1 MVVVQTGKDF
11 YLFFLGGSQLEFEK
25 GERKSRFTLLQ
36 RDVEEIVVWLQR
48 CEDKTVLDCFHLR
61 NAGKGNL
68 LT

>member
-1 MVVVQTGKDF
+1 MVVVRTVKDF
-11 YLFFLGGSQLEFEK
+11 YLFFLDGSQLEFEK
-25 GERKSRFTLLQ
+25 GESKSRFRLLQ

-48 CEDKTVLDCFHLR
+48 CEDKPVLDWFDLR

>member
-1 MVVVQTGKDF
+1 MVVVRTVKDF
-11 YLFFLGGSQLEFEK
+11 YLFFLDGSQLEFEK
-25 GERKSRFTLLQ
+25 GESKSRFRLLR

-48 CEDKTVLDCFHLR
+48 CEDKPVLDCFDLR